1 MMDAAS
7 GFEVERLDAYA
18 EQFES
23 LSATI
28 GDEVTKAIDSV
39 SNFDISSLGISEKID
54 SVTSLLSDS
63 AEKFK
68 KSLEGM
74 GFDLGSLGEMKLDV
88 I

>member
-7 GFEVERLDAYA
+7 GFEVEKLDAYA

-68 KSLEGM
+68 GINADGDENLLEFLQLFYLKS
-74 GFDLGSLGEMKLDV
+74 
-88 I
+88 

>member
-1 MMDAAS
+1 MKTDLSVFASLALSVVMMDAAS
-7 GFEVERLDAYA
+7 GFRVEKLDAYV

-28 GDEVTKAIDSV
+28 GDEVTKAIDSI
-39 SNFDISSLGISEKID
+39 SSFDISSLGISEKID

-68 KSLEGM
+68 GIEC
-74 GFDLGSLGEMKLDV
+74 
-88 I
+88 